1 MAGITRRSLV
11 LGGAAFA
18 GSLPGLRALGLD
30 IVSDP
35 AEQIARGE
43 TGNEA
48 SVTGAPNVGIERR
61 VSDLLGRMT
70 LDEKVRQLCSLKIG
84 TNVNR
89 FTDPGTYTAETLKK
103 YYGTAGMG
111 SISLPIADMDARA
124 GTEITNLIQRVA
136 AEETRLGIPPLV
148 DGEGL
153 RGLRANGSCI
163 FPSPL
168 AMGATW
174 DPELVGRA
182 AIVVGRDAHNRGIR
196 QVFAPVLDLG
206 RDPRH
211 GRTEETYGE
220 DPFLA
225 ARLGVAFVKGLQS
238 QDVIATPKHFIA
250 NFVGD
255 GGRDSGDVELSER
268 ALRELY
274 FVPFKA
280 AIREGGA
287 LGVMCAY
294 NSLGGIPCA
303 LNRWLLT
310 DVLRTEWNF
319 QGIVLSD
326 WGAIANSINDLHAAA
341 TPGEAA
347 RRALSAGTDVE
358 TPKLDVY
365 NGSLAEEVRAGRCEL
380 EALDDAVR
388 RVLRLKFRLGLF
400 ESRHND
406 ADKALQDADTE
417 EDRKI
422 ALQLARLSI
431 VLLKND
437 RSMLPLKSS
446 IKSIAVVGPN
456 ADVISQGG
464 YTPEVYKAVTPR
476 QALVDHLG
484 SSVAVHYAK
493 GCELVGDSTDGFADA
508 IAAVSHSDVA
518 ILVMGGSRET
528 AREEMDR
535 ADLALTGKQEA
546 LIDALSALGKPV
558 VVVLISG
565 GPVTMTR
572 WIVKVDAVLMAWYP
586 GEEGGRAIAQ
596 VLTGVCN
603 PSGHL
608 PITFPR
614 FAGQLPMPY
623 NHRPYGRA
631 GSTLEVPG
639 VFDSVRYNPQFPF
652 GHGLS
657 YTTFA
662 YSGLDIV
669 PRQISRDGT
678 VRISVTVTNTGPID
692 GEAVAQL
699 YLSCSSCRI
708 TQPVQRLCGF
718 QRISLTVG
726 TSQTATFILGRNEL
740 AFLNEQLKPEVNLGL
755 YSILV
760 GGSCQDGLRA
770 SFEVAEVGHGDPSA

>member
-1 MAGITRRSLV
+1 MAEITRRALV
-11 LGGAAFA
+11 IGGAAFA
-18 GSLPGLRALGLD
+18 GCLRGLGAPGLGTLPVA
-30 IVSDP
+30 
-35 AEQIARGE
+35 AEQTAHGGA
-43 TGNEA
+43 GNEA
-48 SVTGAPNVGIERR
+48 SLIRTPDQETERR
-61 VSDLLGRMT
+61 VSDLLSRMT

-84 TNVNR
+84 THVNR
-89 FTDPGTYTAETLKK
+89 FTDLGTYTAETLKK
-103 YYGTAGMG
+103 YFGAAGMG
-111 SISLPIADMDARA
+111 SISLPIADMDARS
-124 GTEITNLIQRVA
+124 GTEVTNLIQRVA
-136 AEETRLGIPPLV
+136 AEETRLGIPALV

-153 RGLRANGSCI
+153 RGLRANGGCI
-163 FPSPL
+163 FPTPL

-182 AIVVGRDAHNRGIR
+182 AVVVGRDARNRGIR

-225 ARLGVAFVKGLQS
+225 ARLGVAFVQGLQS
-238 QDVIATPKHFIA
+238 QGVIATPKHFVA
-250 NFVGD
+250 NFVGE

-280 AIREGGA
+280 AVREGGA
-287 LGVMCAY
+287 LGLMCAY
-294 NSLGGIPCA
+294 NTLGGVPCA

-326 WGAIANSINDLHAAA
+326 WGAIANSINDLHVAA
-341 TPGEAA
+341 TSGEAA

-365 NGSLAEEVRAGRCEL
+365 NGSLAGEVKAGRCEQ

-388 RVLRLKFRLGLF
+388 RVLRIKFRLGLF
-400 ESRHND
+400 ESRYND
-406 ADKALQDADTE
+406 SDKASWDADTE

-422 ALQLARLSI
+422 ALRMAWLSI

-437 RSMLPLKSS
+437 RSVLPLKST

-456 ADVISQGG
+456 ADVVSQGG

-484 SSVAVHYAK
+484 ASVAIHYAK
-493 GCELVGDSTDGFADA
+493 GCELDGDSIDGFPDA
-508 IAAVSHSDVA
+508 IAAVSHSDTV
-518 ILVMGGSRET
+518 ILFMGGSRET

-535 ADLALTGKQEA
+535 AELDLTGKQEA
-546 LIDALSALGKPV
+546 LIDTLSTLGKPI

-565 GPVTMTR
+565 GPVTLSR
-572 WIVKVDAVLMAWYP
+572 WVEKVDAVLMAWYP
-586 GEEGGRAIAQ
+586 GEEGGNAVAQ
-596 VLTGVCN
+596 VLTGACN

-614 FAGQLPMPY
+614 FTGQLPMPY

-631 GSTLEVPG
+631 GSTLEVPD

-669 PRQISRDGT
+669 PRQISREGT
-678 VRISVTVTNTGPID
+678 VRISVTVTNTGTID
-692 GEAVAQL
+692 GEDVVQL

-708 TQPVQRLCGF
+708 AQPVQRLCGF
-718 QRISLTVG
+718 QRISLAAG
-726 TSQTATFILGRNEL
+726 ASQTATFILGRNEL

-755 YSILV
+755 YSILA
-760 GGSCQDGLRA
+760 GGSSQDGLRA
-770 SFEVAEVGHGDPSA
+770 TFEVAEVGHGDPSA